1 MKLSLYLMLAASV
14 VLVAGSSAVA
24 APAFFSENFESPT
37 AIGAFVSTANLTSRD
52 NSANLQVVAE
62 TGNQY
67 LAWVPTVDTHLLIA
81 GSNTSTDYDFDLRWR
96 MRTTNDPFNQTL
108 QWTWLQNAA
117 PSTAISFQIGRTA
130 TGVGFGGKVDTT
142 GLTDFA
148 VAGVASRDDWVWIRL
163 QKVGNAINVKGWTGT
178 LANEPASFNETG
190 TLTDYLSPFG
200 GGLFSESGLRF
211 KYQGGLKIDDLSNV
225 PEPITLSL
233 LGLGALSLLRRRR

>member
-1 MKLSLYLMLAASV
+1 MKLTLHLMLAALV
-14 VLVAGSSAVA
+14 VLVAGSNALAGPVA
-24 APAFFSENFESPT
+24 FSENFESM
-37 AIGAFVSTANLTSRD
+37 ALGQFVSTANLISRD

-81 GSNTSTDYDFDLRWR
+81 GSNTSTDYNFDLRWR

-108 QWTWLQNAA
+108 QWTWVQNAA
-117 PSTAISFQIGRTA
+117 PSTAIFFQIGRTA

-148 VAGVASRDDWVWIRL
+148 VAGVASQDDWVWIRL

-211 KYQGGLKIDDLSNV
+211 KYQGGLKIDNVSNV
-225 PEPITLSL
+225 PEPLTLGL
-233 LGLGALSLLRRRR
+233 LGLGALGLLHRRR